1 MAGRRKRAKSPEEP
15 KERRLSSRVQ
25 ELRQKERDEKE
36 QLARERVKF
45 LSDQSSELCDDA
57 KEDDVSTNEGTLIT
71 MRNGNDNNLDFY
83 GSEEDPHLKVR
94 RNLRFFNTQYLLMV
108 QVCAFSSQLFLM
120 CCCCCC

>member
-1 MAGRRKRAKSPEEP
+1 MAGRRKRAKSPEP
-15 KERRLSSRVQ
+15 KERRSSSRVQ

-57 KEDDVSTNEGTLIT
+57 KEDDVSPNEGTLST
-71 MRNGNDNNLDFY
+71 MRNGEDTNLDFY
-83 GSEEDPHLKVR
+83 ANEEDPHLKVR

-120 CCCCCC
+120 CC